1 MTQPPSLLCIGLTTV
16 DVVALPVQVEPFD
29 GVRLIDAVQ
38 MAPAGTA
45 AGTALVAA
53 KLRVATQLA
62 GAVGAD
68 AAGRFIFGGLLFS
81 RGGGALL
88 GDLPGPTPPPP
99 PLPPPPPG
107 HPPTFP
113 LPPPPP
119 PPLFSPVS

>member
-62 GAVGAD
+62 GAAGAD
-68 AAGRFIFGGLLFS
+68 AAGGFLPRA
-81 RGGGALL
+81 ALL
-88 GDLPGPTPPPP
+88 SRAGAPPPPELPRPPPPPP
-99 PLPPPPPG
+99 PLPPPPPR
-107 HPPTFP
+107 HPPPF
-113 LPPPPP
+113 PPPPP
-119 PPLFSPVS
+119 PPPPTC